1 MNGPTNTGPTDTGPG
16 PKNPGPLIPVDEAM
30 ARLFALAPELETE
43 EVPLRDAAGRWLAA
57 PVIASRDQPPFDA
70 SAMDGYALA
79 GTPAPGES
87 FRVIG
92 EAGAGHAFTD
102 VIGEG
107 QAVRIFTGAPVPDG
121 ASRVVIQENTRREGD
136 RITITDRDSGAN
148 IRPRGQDFRIGSE
161 IGPRRLRAA
170 DLALIASMNV
180 ASVSLRR
187 RPVVA
192 VISTGDELVMPG
204 DTPRPD
210 QIIASNSF
218 AIKAIAEEEGAVAR
232 FLPIARDTEAD
243 LSAVF
248 TLAQDADVIVTSGG
262 ASVGDH
268 DLVAPVAKSLGMEAG
283 FWKIALRPGKP
294 LMAGRLFGAA
304 MLGLPGNP
312 VSALI
317 CAELF
322 LRPLLRHMQGDPA
335 PGPHFLTAELA
346 QDLPA
351 NGPRAHYMRARV
363 EDGRITAFDRQDSA
377 LLTVLSASNAL
388 LLRPVGDGARHAG
401 DPVRYIPI

>member
-1 MNGPTNTGPTDTGPG
+1 MM
-16 PKNPGPLIPVDEAM
+16 PVEEAM
-30 ARLFALAPELETE
+30 ARLLALAPQLAVE
-43 EVPLRDAAGRWLAA
+43 EVPLAAAAGRWLAS
-57 PVIASRDQPPFDA
+57 PVIATRDQPPFDA

-92 EAGAGHAFTD
+92 EAGAGHAFTG

-121 ASRVVIQENTRREGD
+121 ATRVVIQENTRREGD
-136 RITITDRDSGAN
+136 RITITDRDSGPN

-161 IGPRRLRAA
+161 IRPRRLRPS

-180 ASVSLRR
+180 ARVHLRR

-204 DTPRPD
+204 DSPRPD

-218 AIKAIAEEEGAVAR
+218 AIKALAEEEGAIAR

-243 LSAVF
+243 LAAVF
-248 TLAQDADVIVTSGG
+248 ELARDADVIVTSGG

-294 LMAGRLFGAA
+294 LMAGRLFDAA

-335 PGPHFLTAELA
+335 PGPRLLTARLA
-346 QDLPA
+346 TALPA
-351 NGPRAHYMRARV
+351 NGPRAHYMRARL
-363 EDGRITAFDRQDSA
+363 EGDTITPFDRQDSA

-388 LLRPVGDGARHAG
+388 LLRPVGDGARAAG
-401 DPVRYIPI
+401 DPVPYIPI